1 MKSGL
6 ANHTNTPAGIIENL
20 SKDEEKYVRN
30 GVTGKTNTSK
40 TPMPIGEWLIKDNSN
55 GQWLRHDS
63 HETLG
68 KISGAVYSDARKR
81 KNVSFSIRETSR

>member
-55 GQWLRHDS
+55 GQ
-63 HETLG
+63 
-68 KISGAVYSDARKR
+68 
-81 KNVSFSIRETSR
+81 

>member
-1 MKSGL
+1 MFEKL
-6 ANHTNTPAGIIENL
+6 AIDENKNVRGCVAENHNTPVPIPILEKLAE
-20 SKDEEKYVRN
+20 DE
-30 GVTGKTNTSK
+30 
-40 TPMPIGEWLIKDNSN
+40 SN
-55 GQWLRHDS
+55 DKWVRHDS